1 MARRRYDMSTRAARM
16 NATQARAVAAA
27 CSLLGAPACSELT
40 LERVAARAGV
50 TRVTMYNHFGSRR
63 VLLLAVFQEVGRRM
77 QAERIQAAMRDPDP
91 NVALTRTL
99 EAASRAWAR
108 QYLTVKRL
116 FALAALEPEMGRE
129 VTRGERARRASLRYL
144 AERLAAS
151 RGGVRETAIAEATR
165 RLGALT
171 SFQSFEALRETGGS
185 HAVLVERLQHLSL
198 AALPPIFP
206 RKRGISP

>member
-1 MARRRYDMSTRAARM
+1 MARRRYDMSKRSARAD
-16 NATQARAVAAA
+16 ATQARAVAAA
-27 CSLLGAPACSELT
+27 CSLLGARACAELT

-63 VLLLAVFQEVGRRM
+63 ALLLAVFHEVGRRM
-77 QAERIQAAMRDPDP
+77 QAERIQTAMRDPDP
-91 NVALTRTL
+91 NVALARTL
-99 EAASRAWAR
+99 EEASGAWAR
-108 QYLTVKRL
+108 QYVAVKRL
-116 FALAALEPEMGRE
+116 FALAALDPEMARE

-151 RGGVRETAIAEATR
+151 RGGVREGAIAEAAR

-171 SFQSFEALRETGGS
+171 SFQTFEALRETGGG
-185 HAVLVERLQHLSL
+185 HAALVERLQHLSV
-198 AALPPIFP
+198 AALQPIFP